1 VIPPVSLSHWHI
13 LGAGAIGGLWA
24 IRLHELGCRVSLIE
38 HASPLTTHRT
48 LYLLRRDREVCHDF
62 PVRALN
68 DHHSPS
74 PLLVTTKAR
83 DTATAL
89 APLLKHLRSGDIVL
103 LLQNG
108 MGVDDRLRQQR
119 SDLTILTGITTD
131 GVFRTHRSHLTLAGM
146 GKTLLGGE
154 TTVEQAIATQI
165 AQQWQRSD
173 AEVIAVP
180 DIRQHRWQKLAIN
193 CVINPL
199 TALYRCRNGELENHA
214 KAITT
219 MRTHLR
225 RSGSGH
231 AGRRSYPPTAR
242 GAMFASGPPDRPANG
257 GQHFLHAGGCAW
269 PGESHGNR
277 LHEWPCRENV
287 ALRATAF
294 RFRPIKTLH
303 SGHTCPASCT
313 PRFSP
318 TA

>member
-219 MRTHLR
+219 MRTICTEVAAVMQAEGLATNGEELFTLAR
-225 RSGSGH
+225 QIARQTAANTSSMLADVL
-231 AGRRSYPPTAR
+231 AGKATEIDF
-242 GAMFASGPPDRPANG
+242 MNG
-257 GQHFLHAGGCAW
+257 YVV
-269 PGESHGNR
+269 
-277 LHEWPCRENV
+277 NV
-287 ALRATAF
+287 ALRHGIPTPTNQDLLQAIRA
-294 RFRPIKTLH
+294 LH
-303 SGHTCPASCT
+303 PHPAV
-313 PRFSP
+313 
-318 TA
+318 